1 MIGASLCKEDTPL
14 PEAQSEKQSA
24 ALTSLLAAV
33 GLTALKIVVGALTGS
48 LGILAE
54 AAHSALDLVAA
65 LITLLA
71 VRFSAR
77 PPDRTHLYGHGKIEN
92 LSAMFETLL
101 LLVTCA
107 WIVREALR
115 RLLFHEVHVEVTLWS
130 YAVMLTSIVV
140 DVSRSRVLARAAR
153 KYNSQALEAD
163 ALHFQT
169 DVWTSSVVIAGLIS
183 VQAGGALLPR
193 WPALGFLRQAD
204 TVAALGVSVLVIWI
218 SLRLGRRTIDAL
230 LDRAPD
236 GMDQRIAAAVAA
248 VPGVRDCHQV
258 RLRYSGAVLFV
269 DLHVLLDGGQT
280 LAQAHSVAD
289 EIESAIH
296 QIAPDSDVT
305 VHTEPG

>member
-1 MIGASLCKEDTPL
+1 MS
-14 PEAQSEKQSA
+14 
-24 ALTSLLAAV
+24 
-33 GLTALKIVVGALTGS
+33 
-48 LGILAE
+48 
-54 AAHSALDLVAA
+54 
-65 LITLLA
+65 
-71 VRFSAR
+71 
-77 PPDRTHLYGHGKIEN
+77 
-92 LSAMFETLL
+92 ETLL

-107 WIVREALR
+107 WIVIEALR
-115 RLLFHEVHVEVTLWS
+115 RLLFHEVPVEVTFWS

-140 DVSRSRVLARAAR
+140 DVSRSRVLARTAR

-169 DVWTSSVVIAGLIS
+169 DVWTSAVVILGLIC
-183 VQAGGALLPR
+183 VQVGGALANR
-193 WPALGFLRQAD
+193 WATLRLLRQAD
-204 TVAALGVSVLVIWI
+204 AIAALAVSTLVVWT

-236 GMDQRIAAAVAA
+236 GMEQRIAAAVSN

-269 DLHVLLDGGQT
+269 DLHVLIDGAQT
-280 LAQAHSVAD
+280 LTQAHSVAD

-305 VHTEPG
+305 VHTEPV